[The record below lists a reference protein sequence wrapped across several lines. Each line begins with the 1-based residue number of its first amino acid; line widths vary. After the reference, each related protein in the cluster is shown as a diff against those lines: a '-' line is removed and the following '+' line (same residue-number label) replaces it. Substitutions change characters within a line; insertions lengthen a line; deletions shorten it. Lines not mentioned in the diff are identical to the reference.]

1 MSLEITE
8 SIHGSS
14 TPAYAAGSRNPRKE
28 IETMMPMHDQDGLRR
43 LERELRGA
51 AEHARKVREARDG
64 RDGPGPEPEAMA
76 ATVTVLPELVAE
88 EPCVTCD
95 QEQRERTSA

>member
-14 TPAYAAGSRNPRKE
+14 SQAYAADSRNPGQE

-43 LERELRGA
+43 LEHELRGA

-64 RDGPGPEPEAMA
+64 RAGPEPEP
-76 ATVTVLPELVAE
+76 ATVTVLPELVIE
-88 EPCVTCD
+88 EPCVDCD
-95 QEQRERTSA
+95 LERERTA